1 MRYQVEYDN
10 ESDGDT
16 VELQAA
22 DLPILG
28 QLPET
33 VEGGRVAIYD
43 FVDSVPEE
51 DILEDLDNASWCFT
65 SAGRIEDTPE
75 P

>member
-1 MRYQVEYDN
+1 MRYMVEYDN
-10 ESDGDT
+10 ESDGET
-16 VELQAA
+16 VDLQAS

-28 QLPET
+28 QLPVT
-33 VEGGRVAIYD
+33 VEDGRKAIYD

-51 DILEDLDNASWCFT
+51 EILEDLDNASWCFT
-65 SAGRIEDTPE
+65 SAGRIDDVPE